1 MAKNL
6 HKAQAFMKKP
16 AVRRTRRVLGT
27 IGKCLLTILL
37 IGIITGSLV
46 TCIMVAFVL
55 TKFDG
60 ASSLPDLTNITN
72 ETSFIYVQN
81 KAGDFEEKQSL
92 GGFNSVWVDL
102 NDMPM
107 YMQNAVISIEDER
120 FRDHKGV
127 DWKRT
132 VSAFANLIF
141 HFNSTEYGGS
151 TITQQLIKLTTQ
163 NADHTIERKI
173 TEILGALELE
183 KTSSSKDQVLEAY
196 LNILPLTGNIT
207 GVGAGARTY
216 FGKELKDCSLAEC
229 AVLASITNNPSY
241 YNPYYH
247 PDHVRERQQLVLYK
261 MHQLGYINDEEYI
274 QALGEELHYVDTD
287 NSTQADINDYY
298 TDLLIEDVIDGL
310 METYGYTYTYAE
322 NMAFHGGLKI
332 YSAENANIQK
342 TIEDIYKDDSNFPSN
357 IAGYPE
363 DPQAAIY
370 IVDYKGH
377 CVATAGGRGD
387 KSQNRILNR
396 STQSERS
403 PGSSMKPVGVY
414 GPAIALNVIHYSSIE
429 KDAAITLPNGDI
441 WPGNYEEA
449 PRTYGNNILIPYAI
463 ERSFNTVPVR
473 ILQKMGVDT
482 SFDFVQNKFHIST
495 LRDDN
500 ETTDRAYAPLALGA
514 LSDGVTCRE
523 MAAAFATFG
532 DGGIYHKPLTYYKV
546 ERDGDV
552 ILEADETGSETMDT
566 DSAYVMNRLLQN
578 VIFNSNGTA
587 ASLMG
592 QWSGW
597 EVFAKTGT
605 AENNNDVYFAGGT
618 PYYCA
623 ASWFGYDHNYELV
636 GDQVSYAR
644 ILWNKC
650 MKAIHANLTPKN
662 FNEFKGNTVERHYC
676 TSTGQLAGY
685 GCPSTAVGVYKTNNL
700 PALCYH
706 GGGAVDGSG
715 WSSSGNSG
723 SGGSSGNGGS
733 SDDGDNGS
741 GGNSG
746 GNNTTAPPTQASPT
760 QAPPTQA
767 PPTQAAPTQA
777 PPTQAPPTQAE
788 PTQADP
794 SPTPDP
800 DTPQE

>member
-1 MAKNL
+1 MAQRL
-6 HKAQAFMKKP
+6 QKAQAFMKKP
-16 AVRRTRRVLGT
+16 AVHHTRKALGAV
-27 IGKCLLTILL
+27 GKCLLTILL

-60 ASSLPDLTNITN
+60 SGSLPDLNNITN

-81 KAGDFEEKQSL
+81 KNGDFEEKQSL
-92 GGFNSVWVDL
+92 GGTNSVWVDL

-163 NADHTIERKI
+163 NDDHTIERKI

-216 FGKELKDCSLAEC
+216 FGKDLQDCSLAEC

-247 PDHVRERQQLVLYK
+247 PDHVRQRQRLVLYK
-261 MHQLGYINDEEYI
+261 MRQLGYINDQEYI

-287 NSTQADINDYY
+287 NSATAEVNDYY

-322 NMAFHGGLKI
+322 NMAFHGGLRI
-332 YSAENANIQK
+332 YSAENESIQK
-342 TIEDIYKDDSNFPSN
+342 SMESIYADDSNFPSN
-357 IAGYPE
+357 RAGYPE

-370 IVDYKGH
+370 IMDYKGH
-377 CVATAGGRGD
+377 CVATVGGRGE
-387 KSQNRILNR
+387 KNQNRILNR

-414 GPAIALNVIHYSSIE
+414 GPAIALNTIHYSSQE
-429 KDAAITLPNGDI
+429 RDASIKLPDGSN
-441 WPGNYEEA
+441 WPANYESV
-449 PRTYGNNILIPYAI
+449 PNPYGGNVLIPYAI
-463 ERSFNTVPVR
+463 ERSLNTVPVR
-473 ILQKMGVDT
+473 ILQKMGLET
-482 SFDFVQNKFHIST
+482 SFNFVRDKFHLTT
-495 LRDDN
+495 LDENNDQN
-500 ETTDRAYAPLALGA
+500 YAPLALGA
-514 LSDGVTCRE
+514 LSSGVTCRE

-532 DGGIYHKPLTYYKV
+532 DGGVYHKPLTYYKV

-552 ILEADETGSETMDT
+552 ILEADETGSEAMDT

-578 VIFNSNGTA
+578 VIANPNGTA

-623 ASWFGYDHNYELV
+623 ASWFGYDNNYELV

-644 ILWNKC
+644 ILWNQC
-650 MKAIHANLTPKN
+650 MKKLHANLTPKT
-662 FNEFKGNTVERHYC
+662 FNEFKGTTVERHYC
-676 TSTGQLAGY
+676 TYTGQLAGY
-685 GCPSTAVGVYKTNNL
+685 GCPSTAVGVYKANNI

-706 GGGAVDGSG
+706 GGGAVDSSG
-715 WSSSGNSG
+715 WSSNSG
-723 SGGSSGNGGS
+723 SGSNSS
-733 SDDGDNGS
+733 S
-741 GGNSG
+741 GGNSD
-746 GNNTTAPPTQASPT
+746 NNNDNTTAAPKTTAPQAT
-760 QAPPTQA
+760 T
-767 PPTQAAPTQA
+767 AAPTQA
-777 PPTQAPPTQAE
+777 ATTTAPTQASVTQPPATEPPATQ
-788 PTQADP
+788 P
-794 SPTPDP
+794 SSAP
-800 DTPQE
+800 EE